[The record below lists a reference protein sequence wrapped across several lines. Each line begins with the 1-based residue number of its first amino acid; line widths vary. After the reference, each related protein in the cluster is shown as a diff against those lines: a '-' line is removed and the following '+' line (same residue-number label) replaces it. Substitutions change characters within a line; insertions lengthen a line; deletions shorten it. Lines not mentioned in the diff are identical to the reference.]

1 MILEKFF
8 VHLRRGKPGDYL
20 ASKVL
25 NFYGQLAIGAPRP
38 DEIPG
43 PDPAVKQFLSDN
55 YFKIPVDRTPRKR
68 NENHEI
74 SALFV
79 ENLRQEEHPQVAR
92 AVVIIYTLICTV
104 LFGLSGVLGKSA
116 TEFRQWRTERAQAK
130 AAEEAKEYAAK
141 RDSVMKSVAAE
152 VANFNTQQCLDEATK
167 LRVRDTPEKQDRYTA
182 IEQGCAD
189 RRADLVAMG
198 KGWTIQQCADFGAGF
213 EAALKANP
221 PGQLTWADNQVYH
234 TGCMSAHD
242 LGELRRLVNRGN

>member
-8 VHLRRGKPGDYL
+8 VHLRHGVPGKFL

-25 NFYGQLAIGAPRP
+25 DFYGRLFIGGPSV

-43 PDPAVKQFLSDN
+43 PDKSVRQFLADT
-55 YFKIPVDRTPRKR
+55 YFYIPVDRTPRKR
-68 NENHEI
+68 NEAHEI
-74 SALFV
+74 SALWV
-79 ENLRQEEHPQVAR
+79 ENLRQVEHPQVAR
-92 AVVIIYTLICTV
+92 AVFIVSVILCTA
-104 LFGLSGVLGKSA
+104 LFSLTGVLGKSA
-116 TEFRQWRTERAQAK
+116 TEFREWRTNRAQAK

-152 VANFNTQQCLDEATK
+152 VANFNAQQCLDEATK
-167 LRVRDTPEKQDRYTA
+167 LRVRDTPEKQDRYAA
-182 IEQGCAD
+182 IEKGCAD
-189 RRADLVAMG
+189 KRADLVDMG

-242 LGELRRLVNRGN
+242 LGELRRLVNKRN